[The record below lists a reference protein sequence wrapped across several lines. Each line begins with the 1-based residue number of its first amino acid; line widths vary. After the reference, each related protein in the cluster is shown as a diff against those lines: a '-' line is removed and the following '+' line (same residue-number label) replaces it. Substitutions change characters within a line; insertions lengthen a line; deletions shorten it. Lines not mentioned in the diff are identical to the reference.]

1 MVVRNLIRSGF
12 YLDSVA
18 LMRTS
23 SALKQQSGVDEAVL
37 MIGTEPNKQIL
48 REAGVLDEAVAEHAG
63 PSDLIIAV
71 AAEDEAAAHSCI
83 AAAEKALDDRQTTV
97 DEHQQFQ
104 PRSLDS
110 ARKLLPDANLALIS
124 TPGPF
129 AVREARGALTQ
140 GLNVMLF
147 SDNIS
152 VEDECAL
159 KQLAAERGLI
169 LMGPDCGTAYVQG
182 IPIAF
187 ANVVAKGHIGIVAA
201 SGTGLQ
207 EVAVQLSHADAGV
220 SHGLGVGG
228 RDLSD
233 AVGGLSTL
241 TALDWLEQDSETH
254 QVVLISKPPGAATA
268 AKIYARLRTY
278 SKPVSVC
285 FLGAT
290 DAPDG
295 IRNAA
300 TLEGV
305 AALATTGAANT
316 HAVSHAA
323 RAEAHPGLVA
333 GLFCGGTL
341 CAEAQ
346 VIFAQAGRTW
356 SSNVPIGAD
365 TPHISW
371 PAPHYDH
378 HVLLDLGAD
387 EFTLGRPHPMIE
399 PEVRREPLTHFL
411 DDDSVSVVLVDV
423 VLGYGA
429 HANPAQVIVDVL
441 RERCAPAPTVIAY
454 VCGTDADPQNKQA
467 QSAALANAGVVLA
480 PSNAEAARMA
490 LTYCS

>member
-23 SALKQQSGVDEAVL
+23 NALKQETGVDEAVL
-37 MIGTEPNKQIL
+37 MIGTDANKQIL
-48 REAGVLDEAVAEHAG
+48 REAGVLDEAAAEHAG

-71 AAEDEAAAHSCI
+71 AAQDEAAVESCI
-83 AAAEKALDDRQTTV
+83 AAAEKALDERQSTV
-97 DEHQQFQ
+97 DDAQQFQ
-104 PRSLDS
+104 PRSLES

-129 AVREARGALTQ
+129 AVREARRALTQ
-140 GLNVMLF
+140 GINVMLF

-152 VEDECAL
+152 VEDERAL
-159 KQLAAERGLI
+159 KQLAGQRGLL
-169 LMGPDCGTAYVQG
+169 LMGPDCGTAYVKG

-187 ANVVAKGHIGIVAA
+187 ANVVATGHIGIVAA

-207 EVAVQLSHADAGV
+207 EVAVQLSHAGEGL

-241 TALDWLEQDSETH
+241 TALDWLERDPETH
-254 QVVLISKPPGAATA
+254 QVLLVSKPPGAATA
-268 AKIYARLRTY
+268 DKIYARLREY

-285 FLGAT
+285 FLGAN
-290 DAPDG
+290 DAPED
-295 IRNAA
+295 IRSAT
-300 TLEGV
+300 TLEGLV
-305 AALATTGAANT
+305 ALATTRTSTNPAVSQTT
-316 HAVSHAA
+316 HAQA
-323 RAEAHPGLVA
+323 RSGLAA

-346 VIFAQAGRTW
+346 VIFAQAGHTW
-356 SSNVPIGAD
+356 SSNVPLGAN
-365 TPHISW
+365 TARVSW
-371 PAPHYDH
+371 PADGYDT

-387 EFTLGRPHPMIE
+387 EFTLGRPHPMFE
-399 PEVRREPLTHFL
+399 PEVRREPLTQL
-411 DDDSVSVVLVDV
+411 LNDDSISVVLLDI

-429 HANPAQVIVDVL
+429 HANPAQVVVDVL
-441 RERCAPAPTVIAY
+441 RERTEPGPTVVAY

-467 QSAALANAGVVLA
+467 QCAALVNAGVLLA
-480 PSNAEAARMA
+480 PTNAEAARVA
-490 LTYCS
+490 LSYCS